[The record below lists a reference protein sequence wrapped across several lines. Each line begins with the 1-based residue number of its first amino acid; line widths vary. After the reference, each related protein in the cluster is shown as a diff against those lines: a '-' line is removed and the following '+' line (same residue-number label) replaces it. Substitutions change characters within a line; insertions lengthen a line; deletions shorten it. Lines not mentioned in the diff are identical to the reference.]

1 MSDVREFAELSVSG
15 EEREPL
21 DNQTLK
27 ALELLPQ
34 NVLIYLRVSQP
45 SDQRRP
51 VIVEGLELFPERGDV
66 IRVTADEDRDSHR
79 HRADDHPD
87 NRDNDVLILLRYL
100 MPR

>member
-1 MSDVREFAELSVSG
+1 MSDVGELAQLPITG

-34 NVLIYLRVSQP
+34 DVFVDLRVAEP

-51 VIVEGLELFPERGDV
+51 VVVQASPVLSGARRRHQGHGRRRWRWPSTSMLPTIIPMMLTIMSLFFSG
-66 IRVTADEDRDSHR
+66 I
-79 HRADDHPD
+79 
-87 NRDNDVLILLRYL
+87 
-100 MPR
+100 